1 MPLRAEVL
9 LLDQSADAAKAR
21 SELGWSPLH
30 PSLVHEFRNGNYR
43 DRGDEMT
50 HDNEAIVRHAY
61 RTAEGDVLDVAGFV
75 GSFAEDGA
83 QVSSNAS

>member
-43 DRGDEMT
+43 DRGET
-50 HDNEAIVRHAY
+50 R
-61 RTAEGDVLDVAGFV
+61 
-75 GSFAEDGA
+75 
-83 QVSSNAS
+83 